1 MEEMNTNLKNELMT
15 IIRQME
21 KQVGRLQ
28 DKRRLKQAEEAR
40 MLEMLESKNN
50 KLRVGQKKFL

>member
-1 MEEMNTNLKNELMT
+1 MQEINTNLKSELMG
-15 IIRQME
+15 IVQQME
-21 KQVGRLQ
+21 KQVSRLQ